1 MDSIKAEARLGGILY
16 LAMGIPAP
24 SIVSI
29 VPPAPVHI
37 SSMISLAPAG
47 IGEPAIIAGMIVK
60 GAKVQPLEAM
70 PT

>member
-37 SSMISLAPAG
+37 ISIMSLALAG
-47 IGEPAIIAGMIVK
+47 IGELVIIAWMIVK

-70 PT
+70 ST

>member
-1 MDSIKAEARLGGILY
+1 MNSIKAEAPLEGILS
-16 LAMGIPAP
+16 LAMGIQAL
-24 SIVSI
+24 STVSI

-70 PT
+70 ST